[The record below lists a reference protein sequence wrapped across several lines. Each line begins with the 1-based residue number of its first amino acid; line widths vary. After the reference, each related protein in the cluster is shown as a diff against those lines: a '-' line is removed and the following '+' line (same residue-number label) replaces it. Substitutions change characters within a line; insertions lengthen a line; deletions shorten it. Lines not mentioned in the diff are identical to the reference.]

1 MATGT
6 VVLPIPGGI
15 APDGSGTVNNPA
27 RPEINISSAGQ
38 TSNAPKVTTFWLLF
52 AGATAD
58 EHWEWQFQLP
68 GDYASGGTLRLK
80 WGTKS
85 TSTNG
90 VTWKAATA
98 INVTG
103 TTDQDAVAYDTVVT
117 ANGTPSAT
125 QGILTET
132 TLTLT
137 MTNAAANRLI
147 NIMIGRDQDNGSD
160 TNTNDACLV
169 AASFEYTTT

>member
-1 MATGT
+1 MATGE
-6 VVLPIPGGI
+6 VILPIPGGI

-38 TSNAPKVTTFWLLF
+38 TTNAAKVTTFWLLF

-68 GDYASGGTLRLK
+68 QNYASGGTLRLK
-80 WGTKS
+80 WATKG
-85 TSTNG
+85 TSTNT

-98 INVTG
+98 CIVTG

-125 QGILTET
+125 QGVVSET

-137 MTNAAANRLI
+137 MTNAAAGRAI
-147 NIMIGRDQDNGSD
+147 NIMIGRDQDNASD
-160 TNTNDACLV
+160 TNTNDACLI
-169 AASFEYTTT
+169 AATFEYTTT